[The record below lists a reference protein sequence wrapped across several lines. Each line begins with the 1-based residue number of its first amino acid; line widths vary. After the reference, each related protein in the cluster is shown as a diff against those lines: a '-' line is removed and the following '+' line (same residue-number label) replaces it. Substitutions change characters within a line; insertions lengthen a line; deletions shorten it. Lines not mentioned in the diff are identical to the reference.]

1 MTIYMFRAPE
11 TYDEKSVAKFWKP
24 ENVAY
29 MRDLREII
37 AGMEVFE
44 KESAEHLV
52 REWIEA
58 GQLPMGKIMNCLRIA
73 VMGIGQG
80 PDIFSICE
88 FIGKE
93 ETLNRM
99 DRALTVLK

>member
-1 MTIYMFRAPE
+1 MAF
-11 TYDEKSVAKFWKP
+11 VA
-24 ENVAY
+24 
-29 MRDLREII
+29 D
-37 AGMEVFE
+37 MEVFE

-73 VMGIGQG
+73 IMGIGQG

-93 ETLNRM
+93 ETLSRI
-99 DRALTVLK
+99 DAALANLKVA